1 MNIIIGVYSLLVRV
15 KNYKSRTC
23 RRQEEYLS
31 FCYEYNLIFGTVLI
45 NVPVLI
51 NFGYRFF

>member
-15 KNYKSRTC
+15 KNYKLRTC

-31 FCYEYNLIFGTVLI
+31 VCYEYNLIFGTVRI
-45 NVPVLI
+45 NFPFLI
-51 NFGYRFF
+51 NFGCRLF